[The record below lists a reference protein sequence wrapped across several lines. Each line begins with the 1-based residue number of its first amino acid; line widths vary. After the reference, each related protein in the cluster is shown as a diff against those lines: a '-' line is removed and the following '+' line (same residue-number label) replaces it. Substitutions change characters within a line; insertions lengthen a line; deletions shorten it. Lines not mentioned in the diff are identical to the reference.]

1 MIMNINIC
9 NKVSK
14 CGVVFKEII
23 PLRTFFINGL
33 QRMSRIRTLVLLH
46 DILLE

>member
-1 MIMNINIC
+1 MKMNNCKKIT
-9 NKVSK
+9 KY
-14 CGVVFKEII
+14 GVVFKEII
-23 PLRTFFINGL
+23 PLRAFFINGL